1 MISFIKARGL
11 GNDFVML
18 EELQNE
24 NLSLLSQKI
33 ADRRSGVGCDQVIYF
48 QDFPQ
53 EKRAK
58 VRFFNNDGSEAE
70 SCGNGSRCLGKWL
83 MLKNK
88 VHYYTLDTL
97 GGILKCAISDQQ
109 ISVTYPLP
117 AIEPDLFTPETQGP
131 TDGVFLGNPHL
142 VCFTGRLEE
151 LELRAPEL
159 ENHPYFPQKTNVGFA
174 KMTDPQTLDLRVWER
189 GSGLTP
195 ACGSGACAAAYAAF
209 KRGLAKSPV
218 SVRQQGGNLKI
229 DIGEESLTMTGEA
242 RITFEG
248 QLDLSHL

>member
-18 EELQNE
+18 EEPQEE

-33 ADRRSGVGCDQVIYF
+33 ADRRKGVGCDQVIYF

-70 SCGNGSRCLGKWL
+70 SCGNGSRCLAKWL
-83 MLKNK
+83 MTKNMTDF
-88 VHYYTLDTL
+88 YTLDTL
-97 GGILKCAISDQQ
+97 GGILECTLSGQE
-109 ISVTYPLP
+109 ISVTYPIP
-117 AIEPDLFTPETQGP
+117 KVEKDLATPETEGP
-131 TDGVFLGNPHL
+131 TDAVFLGNPHL
-142 VCFTGRLEE
+142 VCFTQRLDE

-174 KMTDPQTLDLRVWER
+174 KMTEAQTLDLRVWER

-209 KRGLAKSPV
+209 KRGLALSPV

-229 DIGEESLTMTGEA
+229 DIGEKSLTMTGEA